1 MRRGRYHCTDED
13 SPMANIQQA
22 LDGVPA
28 CRCWA
33 GWNQWVE
40 VWIAAAALE
49 QQQADIAGFLRRAF
63 ADP

>member
-1 MRRGRYHCTDED
+1 
-13 SPMANIQQA
+13 MANIQQA

-33 GWNQWVE
+33 GWNQKVE

-49 QQQADIAGFLRRAF
+49 QLQADIAGFLRRAF

>member
-1 MRRGRYHCTDED
+1 
-13 SPMANIQQA
+13 MANIQQA

-28 CRCWA
+28 CRCLA

-49 QQQADIAGFLRRAF
+49 HPQAGIAGFLRRAF